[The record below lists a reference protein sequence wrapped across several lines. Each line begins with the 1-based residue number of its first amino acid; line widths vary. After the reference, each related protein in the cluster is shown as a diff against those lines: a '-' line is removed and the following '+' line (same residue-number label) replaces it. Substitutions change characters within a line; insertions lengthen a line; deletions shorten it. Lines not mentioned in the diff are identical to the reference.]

1 MATSMSDIFRRGY
14 DSGIDPLKSQLD
26 IPESIRRG
34 QIALAFLGLLSLCL
48 TGGVLAFIFYRIFN
62 TKRYHA
68 APLRYNQSLILITNL
83 LLADFQQALSFTLS
97 LRWIK
102 ERAILAPTVTCNAQ
116 GWLIQIGDLS
126 SGIFS
131 LAIALQTFSILVLRK
146 HLPYGWF
153 VAWVIGL
160 WVFCV
165 TVSLIGPLTHI
176 KDGIFIATGVWCWMA
191 PKYTTDRLV
200 LHYLW
205 IFICEFGSLFLY
217 AIIFWSLRRNA
228 VRNAS
233 QGVRNQAAQRVAR
246 LMLLYPV
253 AYTCLTLPL
262 AAGRMAS
269 QSGRHVSDEYFAAA
283 GACMASCGWIDVIL
297 YTITRRT
304 IVFQSDEPSHHS
316 KRDNNNIPLPAMQ
329 YGNSATIGVGKKVG
343 KGTQDSDSATSSQ
356 ENIVK
361 LEQVVQV
368 TSEKMPTDSSEHR
381 IGNSATAH
389 GSAYW

>member
-1 MATSMSDIFRRGY
+1 MPDH
-14 DSGIDPLKSQLD
+14 
-26 IPESIRRG
+26 IRRG
-34 QIALAFLGLLSLCL
+34 LIALSLLGLLSLCL
-48 TGGVLAFIFYRIFN
+48 TGGVLVFIFYRLCN
-62 TKRYHA
+62 SKRYHA
-68 APLRYNQSLILITNL
+68 VPLRYNQSLILITNL

-97 LRWIK
+97 LRWVK

-146 HLPYGWF
+146 RFPYRYF
-153 VAWVIGL
+153 VVWVIGL
-160 WVFCV
+160 WSFCI
-165 TVSLIGPLTHI
+165 TLSLIGPLTHI
-176 KDGIFIATGVWCWMA
+176 KEGIFVAAGVWCWFD

-205 IFICEFGSLFLY
+205 IFICEFGSLLLY
-217 AIIFWSLRRNA
+217 AIIFWSLRKNA
-228 VRNAS
+228 VRNAA
-233 QGVRNQAAQRVAR
+233 QGVRNQTAQRVAR

-262 AAGRMAS
+262 ASGRMAS
-269 QSGRHVSDEYFAAA
+269 QSGRHVSDDFFIAA

-304 IVFQSDEPSHHS
+304 IVFQSDDLSNARPG
-316 KRDNNNIPLPAMQ
+316 DGNNISLPVRP
-329 YGNSATIGVGKKVG
+329 YGNSATIGVGKKTG
-343 KGTQDSDSATSSQ
+343 KGALDTESATSSQ

-368 TSEKMPTDSSEHR
+368 TSEQMPTDSSEHR
-381 IGNSATAH
+381 IGNSTTAH